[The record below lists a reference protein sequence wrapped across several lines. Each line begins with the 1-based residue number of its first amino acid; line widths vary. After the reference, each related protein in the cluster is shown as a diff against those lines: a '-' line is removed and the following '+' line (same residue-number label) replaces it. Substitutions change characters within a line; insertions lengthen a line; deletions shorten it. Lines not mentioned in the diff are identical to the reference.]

1 MLEKGTLKLCW
12 LVQPLWKM
20 WSIYDL
26 GISFLCVCLKKVK
39 TLIWKVIWIPIF
51 TPMFISWL
59 RTIVKIRKQPRC
71 LPTDAQIKTIRYKHT
86 HTMEYY
92 SAIEKKETFP
102 FAIMWMEPEG
112 ITLSKLS
119 QTKTN
124 TIWFHLYV
132 AFKKTKQK
140 TKIIGTRNRLVV
152 TEVGRWAKW
161 VKGIKS
167 YEFPHIK

>member
-1 MLEKGTLKLCW
+1 MEDVKYI
-12 LVQPLWKM
+12 
-20 WSIYDL
+20 WSSNF
-26 GISFLCVCLKKVK
+26 ISVCLPKQNKNINLK
-39 TLIWKVIWIPIF
+39 SHLYPYIH
-51 TPMFISWL
+51 PMFISWL
-59 RTIVKIRKQPRC
+59 RTIVKIQKQPRC
-71 LPTDAQIKTIRYKHT
+71 LRTDAQIKTIWYKHTHTHT

-102 FAIMWMEPEG
+102 FAIIWMELEG

-140 TKIIGTRNRLVV
+140 TKIVDIRNRLVV
-152 TEVGRWAKW
+152 TDAGRWAER

-167 YEFPHIK
+167 YEFPYIK

>member
-1 MLEKGTLKLCW
+1 MDNIKYI
-12 LVQPLWKM
+12 
-20 WSIYDL
+20 WSSNF
-26 GISFLCVCLKKVK
+26 ISVCLLKKIK
-39 TLIWKVIWIPIF
+39 TLIWKVICTPVF

-59 RTIVKIRKQPRC
+59 CTIVKTQKQPRC
-71 LPTDAQIKTIRYKHT
+71 PPTDEQIKTIWYKHT
-86 HTMEYY
+86 HTHTHMMEYY

-102 FAIMWMEPEG
+102 FAIIWMELEG
-112 ITLSKLS
+112 IMLSKLS

-140 TKIIGTRNRLVV
+140 TKIIDTGNRLMV
-152 TEVGRWAKW
+152 TKAGRWAKW

-167 YEFPHIK
+167 YELPLIK